1 MVRRRST
8 VRFRKGALQVRSVFR
23 CPTGDLLW
31 GYSSGRNRSAVR
43 LEGGGLARPQ
53 AHGGPGQPPRIGG
66 ECLGVALWGGKI
78 VARPASG
85 ACSPAPSRLANGH
98 QNSPAFTSSRGSRGN
113 SLRPA
118 GALRS
123 ARTPEIHQILE
134 QALPTPRVTGA
145 MMIVTR
151 PPASP
156 ADRAWRARCAAHPHA
171 PGALLVASD
180 SVATQSQQR
189 RSGCPRGR

>member
-1 MVRRRST
+1 MPNRRPSLGVFQRKEQVSGSVGRRRPRETAGSW
-8 VRFRKGALQVRSVFR
+8 RSGTATPDRRGVPR
-23 CPTGDLLW
+23 
-31 GYSSGRNRSAVR
+31 
-43 LEGGGLARPQ
+43 GGTL
-53 AHGGPGQPPRIGG
+53 
-66 ECLGVALWGGKI
+66 GGKI